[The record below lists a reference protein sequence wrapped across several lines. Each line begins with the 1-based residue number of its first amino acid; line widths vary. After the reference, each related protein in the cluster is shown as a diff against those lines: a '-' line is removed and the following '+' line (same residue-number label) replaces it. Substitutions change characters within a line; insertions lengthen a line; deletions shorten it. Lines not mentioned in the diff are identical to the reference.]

1 MRVAVTGSH
10 GLIGSALTSHL
21 AGAGHEVVRLVR
33 SDPAPGDIEWDPR
46 TGRLDQA
53 ALAGVDVVVNLAG
66 AGIGDRRWTDDYKRE
81 IRDSRTRGTA
91 LVSDAIAA
99 GEGRPPVLLSASAID
114 YYGDRG
120 DEPVDESSP
129 PGTTFLAEVCRDW
142 EAATA
147 AAESAGARVVHF
159 RTGIVLAAS
168 GGALRKLLPLFKL
181 GVGGRFGSGRQWMS
195 WISLADE
202 LGAIEHLMA
211 SDVTG
216 PVNLTAPASVTNEEF
231 VKTLGRVLHRPAVI
245 PVPRFGPSL
254 IVGREAA
261 ETLLYTGQRVL
272 PKVLQSD
279 GYEFAHPELETA
291 LRAVLG
297 R

>member
-1 MRVAVTGSH
+1 M
-10 GLIGSALTSHL
+10 
-21 AGAGHEVVRLVR
+21 
-33 SDPAPGDIEWDPR
+33 
-46 TGRLDQA
+46 
-53 ALAGVDVVVNLAG
+53 
-66 AGIGDRRWTDDYKRE
+66 
-81 IRDSRTRGTA
+81 
-91 LVSDAIAA
+91 
-99 GEGRPPVLLSASAID
+99 
-114 YYGDRG
+114 
-120 DEPVDESSP
+120 
-129 PGTTFLAEVCRDW
+129 
-142 EAATA
+142 
-147 AAESAGARVVHF
+147 HF
-159 RTGIVLAAS
+159 RTGIVLADS

-216 PVNLTAPASVTNEEF
+216 PVNLTAPGPVTNNEF
-231 VKTLGRVLHRPAVI
+231 VKTLGRVLHRPAVV

-291 LRAVLG
+291 LRAVLRWVIRDNRSRRAWPCG
-297 R
+297 CRRGSTGGPRCPSGPHPRWAFATC